1 MESNI
6 EQEFQPGGLVPSGP
20 EHVVFHEPTVFLR
33 MDADVQDA
41 VRQLAAAQELISH
54 LSAQD
59 PEQLEQDRVEAWGG
73 SRDRLSPDAMV
84 ATFDRT
90 TEK

>member
-1 MESNI
+1 MESSAK
-6 EQEFQPGGLVPSGP
+6 QEFQPGGLVPSGP
-20 EHVVFHEPTVFLR
+20 EHVVFHEPTVFIR

-54 LSAQD
+54 LAAQD
-59 PEQLEQDRVEAWGG
+59 PEQLEQDRSEAWSG
-73 SRDRLSPDAMV
+73 SGHRPSPDAMV
-84 ATFDRT
+84 VNFDRT